1 MTTTRILTAVFAI
14 VSLGLAYYLY
24 YVIDSSISEARRIAR
39 METAIIDKL
48 KMVREAQLA
57 FKAVNSR
64 YTSDWDALMAFIDT
78 GSFYITERTET
89 IITLDYGADSTYVE
103 IDTLGTVLVKDSIFG
118 PDKYPNF
125 QLSQLPY
132 VPGINPPVK
141 FNMWAEKITKAGVLV
156 DVIEVINP
164 QPVNP
169 ERDEESEYNTK
180 KPLRFGSRSTVTT
193 AGNWE

>member
-1 MTTTRILTAVFAI
+1 MTTTRILTFVFAI

-24 YVIDSSISEARRIAR
+24 YVIDSSISEAKRIQR

-57 FKAVNSR
+57 FKAVNSQ
-64 YTSDWDALMAFIDT
+64 YTSDWDALLAFIDT
-78 GSFYITERTET
+78 GNFYIVERTET
-89 IITLDYGADSTYVE
+89 IITLEYGADSTYVQ

-132 VPGINPPVK
+132 VPGVNPPVK
-141 FNMWAEKITKAGVLV
+141 FNLWADKITKAGVLV
-156 DVIEVINP
+156 DVVEVVNP

-180 KPLRFGSRSTVTT
+180 KPLRFGSRSSVTT

>member
-1 MTTTRILTAVFAI
+1 MTTTRILTFVFAI

-24 YVIDSSISEARRIAR
+24 YVIDTSISEAKRIQR
-39 METAIIDKL
+39 MESAIVDKL

-64 YTSDWDALMAFIDT
+64 YTSDWDALLAFVDT

-89 IITLDYGADSTYVE
+89 IITLAYGADSTYVE

-132 VPGINPPVK
+132 VPGVNPPVK
-141 FNMWAEKITKAGVLV
+141 FNMWADKITKAGVLV
-156 DVIEVINP
+156 DVLEVVNP

-180 KPLRFGSRSTVTT
+180 KPLRFGSRSSVTT